1 MKKRCRQCEAVK
13 DIGRF
18 YKSPINSDGY
28 MNTCKQCHKRNVAEN
43 QEAKADYYRDQ
54 KRQINARPY
63 YVQQRAAYQR
73 TARGRAALRA
83 AKQRAKRFKAL
94 EMRA

>member
-1 MKKRCRQCEAVK
+1 MKKRCRQCVAVK

-18 YKSPINSDGY
+18 YRSAVNSDGY
-28 MNTCKQCHKRNVAEN
+28 MHTCKQCHKQNVAEN
-43 QEAKADYYRDQ
+43 QEAKAAYYREQ

-73 TARGRAALRA
+73 SERGRAVNRA
-83 AKQRAKRFKAL
+83 AKVRYKRFKAL